1 MDTEVTETVFFI
13 KCRVFSQNA
22 VIFAFLQE
30 RFVLNQHTWSLSY
43 DFNTRIFSL
52 AFATKVRVLCYFLA

>member
-30 RFVLNQHTWSLSY
+30 RFVLNQHT
-43 DFNTRIFSL
+43 
-52 AFATKVRVLCYFLA
+52 